1 MRTIL
6 LALFALMV
14 SGVVWGQ
21 EALKGKVVSDE
32 TCTKVSIVIREV
44 TLMDDVET
52 LILKLKKSSQLSNE
66 DKEDIKEKYVRLQR
80 SYNNVYGF
88 IKRDIASGF
97 RFVDERRLCRL
108 DYFRQLQTLETETS
122 SFILQTKQK
131 MEQKKHSWI
140 TSYSLNLNSTY
151 KRDKEI
157 EESNSVAS
165 SGIGE
170 IISIGLSWLVK
181 FFEDKAK
188 EHADEF
194 YDHVKWKDYD
204 NI

>member
-21 EALKGKVVSDE
+21 ETEKFLNA
-32 TCTKVSIVIREV
+32 
-44 TLMDDVET
+44 
-52 LILKLKKSSQLSNE
+52 KKA
-66 DKEDIKEKYVRLQR
+66 EKTV
-80 SYNNVYGF
+80 
-88 IKRDIASGF
+88 
-97 RFVDERRLCRL
+97 
-108 DYFRQLQTLETETS
+108 
-122 SFILQTKQK
+122 
-131 MEQKKHSWI
+131 
-140 TSYSLNLNSTY
+140 
-151 KRDKEI
+151 KEI

-181 FFEDKAK
+181 FVEDKAK